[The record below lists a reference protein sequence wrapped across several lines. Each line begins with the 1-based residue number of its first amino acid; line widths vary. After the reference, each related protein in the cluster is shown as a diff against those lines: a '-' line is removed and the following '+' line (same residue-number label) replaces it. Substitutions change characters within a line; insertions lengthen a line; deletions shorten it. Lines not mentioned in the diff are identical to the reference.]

1 MPATLSLV
9 SRAALLCAHARDLS
23 TQCVIAFRH
32 GLIDRLHELQNRKQ
46 VIVQE
51 LAVLLKQL
59 DVAGLP
65 ELARAVEDLRAC
77 LRDEARQFAEGTEN
91 IRQELMGV
99 NAAQTRLTQ
108 AQRYDT
114 AEGQRVPAA
123 GAQLSICG

>member
-1 MPATLSLV
+1 MPTNKPLD
-9 SRAALLCAHARDLS
+9 SRAALLCAHARELS
-23 TQCVIAFRH
+23 AQCLIALRH
-32 GLIDRLHELQNRKQ
+32 GLIDNLHELQDRKQ

-65 ELARAVEDLRAC
+65 ELARAVEDLRTC
-77 LRDEARQFAEGTEN
+77 LRDEAQQFAKGTEN

-99 NAAQTRLTQ
+99 NAAQRRLTQ
-108 AQRYDT
+108 SQRYDT
-114 AEGQRVPAA
+114 AEERVPAA